1 MSWYKSMK
9 PLRKNLKLF
18 IKEYLY
24 GMNGY
29 LPGVQSPYN
38 DDMLKVMSKYLLIFH
53 CENVIYDIFND

>member
-1 MSWYKSMK
+1 
-9 PLRKNLKLF
+9 
-18 IKEYLY
+18 
-24 GMNGY
+24 MNGY